1 MAKKTS
7 KKAAKPAAKKAAA
20 KASKPAAKSS
30 SKFAAK
36 PAKKVAPKAAKSAP
50 KGTSKVA
57 GKAKAGVK
65 AGAKATAKSVA
76 KTNTKAAPKADA
88 KKVASK
94 KVESAKVDPKK
105 AAGKGAAGKGT
116 PAPAPAPVTGKKGKV
131 KTPKGVFVS
140 AVPAHMTRLLPL
152 GPTGQP
158 TGNASGHSSGKHTFK
173 PLIPSGPKA
182 ASIRPLGAQSPEPE
196 MPEVQKVKSPYGK
209 RDLEKFKQLL
219 LKKRA
224 ELVGDVS
231 QIEEGTLGQSSGALS
246 NNPQHMADAGS
257 DTYDTTLALDLAAAD
272 RKLIREIDAALA
284 RIANGT
290 FGVCEITGKPINP
303 ERLDELPWARYSI
316 EAAREMERRSM
327 RV

>member
-7 KKAAKPAAKKAAA
+7 KKAAAKSVAKKPAGKSVA
-20 KASKPAAKSS
+20 KASKSAAKSS
-30 SKFAAK
+30 SKSGTK
-36 PAKKVAPKAAKSAP
+36 SAKKTAPKAAQPAP
-50 KGTSKVA
+50 KDAS
-57 GKAKAGVK
+57 
-65 AGAKATAKSVA
+65 KATAKVEVKAST
-76 KTNTKAAPKADA
+76 KPNSKPNTKVAPKADA

-94 KVESAKVDPKK
+94 NVESAKVEAKK
-105 AAGKGAAGKGT
+105 GAGKGAAGKGT
-116 PAPAPAPVTGKKGKV
+116 PAPAPVAGKKGKV
-131 KTPKGVFVS
+131 KPPKGVFVS

-158 TGNASGHSSGKHTFK
+158 TGPASGNSSGKLSFK

-246 NNPQHMADAGS
+246 NKPQHMAAAGS

-272 RKLIREIDAALA
+272 RKLIREIDAALQ
-284 RIANGT
+284 RIADGT